1 LESKSDGSD
10 ISPGTELFHQNDSGQ
25 PAGMVV
31 LSAVNAENPNWID
44 FQIECKLEA
53 LEHGEI
59 HLGSNQGPVLK
70 IDPLPYP
77 LLEI

>member
-1 LESKSDGSD
+1 
-10 ISPGTELFHQNDSGQ
+10 LFHQDDPEQ

-59 HLGSNQGPVLK
+59 HLGSKQGPVLK
-70 IDPLPYP
+70 IDPLPYS

>member
-1 LESKSDGSD
+1 V
-10 ISPGTELFHQNDSGQ
+10 PGVELYQGGDPTQ

-31 LSAVNAENPNWID
+31 LSAPNPQIANRVD

-53 LEHGEI
+53 LESGKI
-59 HLGSNQGPVLK
+59 HLGGIDGPVLK
-70 IDPLPYP
+70 IDSLPYS